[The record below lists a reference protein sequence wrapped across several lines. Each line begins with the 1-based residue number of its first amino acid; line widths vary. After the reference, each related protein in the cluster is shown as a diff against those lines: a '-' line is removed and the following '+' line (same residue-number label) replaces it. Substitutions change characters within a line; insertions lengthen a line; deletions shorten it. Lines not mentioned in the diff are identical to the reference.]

1 MGSLS
6 SGHFRPDR
14 KTTVDA
20 CLKLDLRQLTWFGAV
35 QPGARRRGN
44 IHWPPGASREYAATL
59 AYMSDLREAPWL
71 HLSYGVQHLDAAEQP
86 STPVETSIALTTT
99 PLHYGGVRWW
109 LQCPGQACTKRA
121 QTLYLP
127 LEEGARFGCTRC
139 HRLTYSSRQSRWPTW
154 QRDWPA
160 ITVQDVD
167 RTEAC
172 VLGALRRRAEGKRKA
187 PEG

>member
-154 QRDWPA
+154 QRDW
-160 ITVQDVD
+160 
-167 RTEAC
+167 
-172 VLGALRRRAEGKRKA
+172 
-187 PEG
+187 